1 MKLHNKRHKL
11 RTTRGTVA
19 VAPPTTAQSLLSTSS
34 PLMALACAALA
45 LPGLSLL
52 SSNAHAE
59 NAPENG
65 LIAFKYL
72 RYQDSQPGLKRITVD
87 APSVYLLAPVA
98 GGWSVEAS
106 AVVDSLSG
114 ATPRA
119 YSTVG
124 SASKM
129 SDYRKAGDI
138 KVTKY
143 FSRAAVSLGYSTGDE
158 HDYFAKGLSVDG
170 RWSTENNNT
179 TFNLGYAHD
188 NDKIRAPNPDFGGS
202 TENVK
207 GRKITDQVIFGVTQ
221 ILTGNDIVQGN
232 LSYSDGRSKDM
243 EQGNSAFNDPYKTAD
258 TRPENRKSTVA
269 LVRWN
274 HFFGSYGASL
284 KTSYRYYRD
293 SFKVSSN
300 TFGVDWV
307 QPVGTGFT
315 LTPSLRYFS
324 QSAADFYVDYVPA
337 GSSTPA
343 IDGVPL
349 CLYID
354 LCGKKYASVDQRIS
368 AFGAITVGL
377 KASYKITKD
386 WTVDGKA
393 EYYTQHSNWRLG
405 GKGSPGIDTF
415 NAQFYQVGVSR
426 SF

>member
-1 MKLHNKRHKL
+1 
-11 RTTRGTVA
+11 
-19 VAPPTTAQSLLSTSS
+19 
-34 PLMALACAALA
+34 MALACAALA
-45 LPGLSLL
+45 LPGLSML
-52 SSNAHAE
+52 STNAHAE

-87 APSVYLLAPVA
+87 APSVYLLAPIS

-114 ATPRA
+114 ATPRSH
-119 YSTVG
+119 STKS
-124 SASKM
+124 SATGYPTGKGM

-138 KVTKY
+138 KLTKY
-143 FSRAAVSLGYSTGDE
+143 FSRAAISLGYSTGDE
-158 HDYFAKGLSVDG
+158 HDYFAKGVSIDG

-179 TFNLGYAHD
+179 TFNVGYGHD
-188 NDKIRAPNPDFGGS
+188 SDKIRGPNPDFG
-202 TENVK
+202 TAPEAVK
-207 GRKITDQVIFGVTQ
+207 GRKVTDQLIFGITQ
-221 ILTGNDIVQGN
+221 VLTSNDILQAN

-243 EQGNSAFNDPYKTAD
+243 EKGNSAFNDPYKSFD
-258 TRPENRKSTVA
+258 TRPETRKSTV
-269 LVRWN
+269 LLGRWN
-274 HFFGSYGASL
+274 HYIGSYGASL

-307 QPVGTGFT
+307 QPVGAAMT
-315 LTPSLRYFS
+315 LTPSIRYFS
-324 QSAADFYVDYVPA
+324 QSAADFYVDYD
-337 GSSTPA
+337 STSPN
-343 IDGVPL
+343 DGVPT
-349 CLYID
+349 CLSNPAQP
-354 LCGKKYASVDQRIS
+354 LCGKQYASLDQRLS
-368 AFGAITVGL
+368 AFGAVTLGL
-377 KASYKITKD
+377 KASYQITKQ

-393 EYYTQHSNWRLG
+393 EYYTQRSNWRLG